1 MRGSKLFSG
10 KGAVKGNAARA
21 AMAVA
26 LVAGL
31 GIGAGAPAAMAKD
44 KEAAK
49 PAAANSKEF
58 VTAAGPFQKS
68 FNDWQA
74 TKGKTDDATY
84 KAAGK
89 ALVPGLAAVEA
100 ASKTPNDRFILGNWQ
115 QVLGGAAD
123 DATLQ
128 QKGLQNMAESGMMPA
143 DKLPMVQYFLGATAY
158 QNKDYPTAQKALKA
172 AIDANYSEDNAAEL
186 LADTYVQQNQPAQGL
201 EALKAAIAARKA
213 SGGTVPAGWYKR
225 GQVIAYNAKL
235 GPQSIEW
242 GIMTVSA
249 DPSPL
254 NWLGAGQLAREFGNY
269 GKEESLDLGR
279 LFLRTGA
286 LGVDKKF
293 TGREYIEYIQSA
305 DPRRLPGE
313 VQKVTEM
320 GIASGA
326 ISTSDPFVAD
336 ALAQSKGRIAADKAS
351 LPGLERDAAKAAD
364 GKLALATGDA
374 YLSYGE
380 AAKAEAQ
387 YKAALSKGGIDKDRA
402 QMRLGIALL
411 DEGKADEAKAAFG
424 QVTGVRQPMAQLWS
438 VYATTKGAK

>member
-1 MRGSKLFSG
+1 MRGSLLISG
-10 KGAVKGNAARA
+10 KGTVARA

-26 LVAGL
+26 LATGIAGM
-31 GIGAGAPAAMAKD
+31 GFGAATASA

-58 VTAAGPFQKS
+58 VAAAGPFQKS

-74 TKGKTDDATY
+74 TKGKVDDAAFKT
-84 KAAGK
+84 AGQ

-100 ASKTPNDRFILGNWQ
+100 ASKTPNDKFILGNWQ
-115 QVLGGAAD
+115 QILGGAAND
-123 DATLQ
+123 GALQ
-128 QKGLQNMAESGMMPA
+128 QKGLQNMADSGMMPA

-158 QNKDYPTAQKALKA
+158 QNKDYATSTKALKA
-172 AIDANYSEDNAAEL
+172 AVDANYSEDSAAEL
-186 LADTYVQQNQPAQGL
+186 LADSYVQQNQPAQGL
-201 EALKAAIAARKA
+201 EALKGAIAVRKA
-213 SGGTVPAGWYKR
+213 ANQPVPASWYKR
-225 GQVIAYNAKL
+225 GQVISYNGKL
-235 GPQSIEW
+235 GPQAIEW
-242 GIMTVSA
+242 GTMTVAA
-249 DPSPL
+249 DPTPL
-254 NWLGAGQLAREFGNY
+254 NWLGAGQLVREFGSF

-293 TGREYIEYIQSA
+293 TAREYIEYIQSA

-313 VQKVTEM
+313 VQKVTEQ

-326 ISTSDPFVAD
+326 IATSDPFVAD
-336 ALAQSKGRIAADKAS
+336 ALTQAKGRIAADKAS
-351 LPGLERDAAKAAD
+351 LPGLERDAGKAAD
-364 GKLALATGDA
+364 GKLALATADA

-411 DEGKADEAKAAFG
+411 DQGKAADAKAAFAA
-424 QVTGVRQPMAQLWS
+424 VTGVRKPLADLWA
-438 VYATTKGAK
+438 VYADTKGAQ